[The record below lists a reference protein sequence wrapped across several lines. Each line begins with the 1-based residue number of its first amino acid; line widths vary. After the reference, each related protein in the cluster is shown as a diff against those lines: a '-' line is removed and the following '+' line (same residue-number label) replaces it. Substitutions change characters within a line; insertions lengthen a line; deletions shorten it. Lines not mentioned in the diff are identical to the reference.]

1 MVGNVAGW
9 SCRGPAIG
17 SRAFYCHRNSL
28 FLAWNSYS
36 GEPTLNMPIVD
47 HQLEN
52 DYYGTS
58 PNAIAG
64 SNLIRTP
71 LLLHHIPRNPTSDMA
86 DAPKMGVRR
95 RRLCLPSCWP
105 HITMLWQD
113 LTPGLPPTRHP
124 CMPQHFSPT
133 SRLPTPLHLIAIFPL
148 AIIYL
153 SPRAR
158 LGLSQPLLKTEL
170 LSTNHSIDT
179 RKHPTQHPLAKYTK
193 KPWFYPLLTLTKER
207 SFVGCAQAPHR
218 LAFCWCPPYIHSSNG
233 LGCIVHMCVWR
244 DIVTYK
250 NMMTVVTWR
259 VCMYN
264 TQVRHHTRLVQ
275 TD

>member
-71 LLLHHIPRNPTSDMA
+71 Q
-86 DAPKMGVRR
+86 AP
-95 RRLCLPSCWP
+95 PAPYS
-105 HITMLWQD
+105 
-113 LTPGLPPTRHP
+113 
-124 CMPQHFSPT
+124 
-133 SRLPTPLHLIAIFPL
+133 
-148 AIIYL
+148 
-153 SPRAR
+153 
-158 LGLSQPLLKTEL
+158 
-170 LSTNHSIDT
+170 
-179 RKHPTQHPLAKYTK
+179 K
-193 KPWFYPLLTLTKER
+193 KPDER
-207 SFVGCAQAPHR
+207 HGGR
-218 LAFCWCPPYIHSSNG
+218 
-233 LGCIVHMCVWR
+233 
-244 DIVTYK
+244 T
-250 NMMTVVTWR
+250 
-259 VCMYN
+259 
-264 TQVRHHTRLVQ
+264 
-275 TD
+275 